1 MSESVGK
8 GELIEDIIL
17 TDAFLDYL
25 YYANNVQRSAQK
37 WLYSENSYKAG
48 KFDENQLS
56 AWLSAVKNNDNLAFV
71 KNLSSDNPLFKQTL
85 GKVKEL
91 IVKGVDKNKI
101 TELHRLAINAQ
112 RLRILPVFQNG
123 IFVNIPSYQLTYY
136 RDGEVVLNS
145 RVIVGKSERKTR
157 KPLKNYYMHHTKPY
171 AMGFQ
176 ALLAEN
182 QWFVPTPFSAYQ
194 ASKVGNKPLPR

>member
-1 MSESVGK
+1 MP
-8 GELIEDIIL
+8 IMC
-17 TDAFLDYL
+17 
-25 YYANNVQRSAQK
+25 NVSAQK

-112 RLRILPVFQNG
+112 RLRILPVFQNRY
-123 IFVNIPSYQLTYY
+123 FREY
-136 RDGEVVLNS
+136 
-145 RVIVGKSERKTR
+145 
-157 KPLKNYYMHHTKPY
+157 
-171 AMGFQ
+171 
-176 ALLAEN
+176 
-182 QWFVPTPFSAYQ
+182 
-194 ASKVGNKPLPR
+194 SKLSINLLPRWGSGIKFPRDCRKIRT

>member
-1 MSESVGK
+1 MQFKPLIAKIYTENNFSLIWTDAQAKQQFLHDYALMIAAGVSKRSSAALNAVRESTGK
-8 GELIEDIIL
+8 GELLEDIIL

-48 KFDENQLS
+48 KFDENHLS

-101 TELHRLAINAQ
+101 TELYRLAINAQ

-123 IFVNIPSYQLTYY
+123 IFVNIPSYQIG
-136 RDGEVVLNS
+136 RAHV
-145 RVIVGKSERKTR
+145 
-157 KPLKNYYMHHTKPY
+157 
-171 AMGFQ
+171 
-176 ALLAEN
+176 
-182 QWFVPTPFSAYQ
+182 
-194 ASKVGNKPLPR
+194 